1 METYFE
7 VMAMIVLLLQFVIA
21 MIQAKGK
28 PETNIGRIN
37 SYPTTRMTK
46 PVKQRYKMK
55 LNFTRRI
62 KNVQLF
68 SGHYIDAKA
77 LYVLYFDRIPCVC
90 FIGNV
95 DANSAADYMKE
106 KFTAEIVAVYQHA
119 YFDHDKQEV
128 LFNNALFVLTD
139 NRIIEVAI
147 GYVHV
152 LYGPFAF
159 GEVKGLIKALA
170 EFSAAPVPTFQTQVV
185 GFARQTEMN

>member
-1 METYFE
+1 METYFK
-7 VMAMIVLLLQFVIA
+7 VMAMIVLLLRFVIA
-21 MIQAKGK
+21 MIQAKEK

-37 SYPTTRMTK
+37 SYPATRMTK
-46 PVKQRYKMK
+46 PVKERYKMK

-119 YFDHDKQEV
+119 YFDHDKHEA

-152 LYGPFAF
+152 LYEPGRLDEA
-159 GEVKGLIKALA
+159 KDLIKALA
-170 EFSAAPVPTFQTQVV
+170 EFKADPVPTFQTQVV

>member
-1 METYFE
+1 METYFK
-7 VMAMIVLLLQFVIA
+7 VMAMIVLLLRFVIA
-21 MIQAKGK
+21 MIQAKEK

-37 SYPTTRMTK
+37 SYPATRMTK
-46 PVKQRYKMK
+46 PVKERYKMK

-95 DANSAADYMKE
+95 DVNSATDYIKK
-106 KFTAEIVAVYQHA
+106 KFSAEIVAVYQHA
-119 YFDHDKQEV
+119 YFDHGMQEA
-128 LFNNALFVLTD
+128 LFNNALFVLAG

-152 LYGPFAF
+152 LYEPGRLDEA
-159 GEVKGLIKALA
+159 KDLIKALA
-170 EFSAAPVPTFQTQVV
+170 EFKADPVPTFQTQVV
-185 GFARQTEMN
+185 GFARQPEMN